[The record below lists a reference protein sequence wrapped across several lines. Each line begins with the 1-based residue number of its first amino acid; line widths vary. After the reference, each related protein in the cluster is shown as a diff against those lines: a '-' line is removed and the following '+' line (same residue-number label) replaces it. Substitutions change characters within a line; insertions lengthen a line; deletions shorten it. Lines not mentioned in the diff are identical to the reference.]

1 MNKSLGPNSVPIYII
16 KIYSRFFSEKLSH
29 IINLSFATGIFP
41 DLCKIAKVITLFKK
55 DNELLRENYRP
66 ISLLPICSKI
76 FEKVIYVHM
85 YSFLTENNLI
95 YDRQFGFRSNH
106 STNHALINLT
116 EDIKSY
122 MDRGYIAAGVFIDL
136 QKAFDTVNHQILCDK
151 LLWI

>member
-55 DNELLRENYRP
+55 DNELLCENYRP

-116 EDIKSY
+116 EDIKPFNKSC
-122 MDRGYIAAGVFIDL
+122 IDKSHRRHTIIHGQRL
-136 QKAFDTVNHQILCDK
+136 YSCWSFHRSSKSI
-151 LLWI
+151 